1 MWHVTPERKRKKY
14 IYTTT
19 KNQKTVFESM
29 KQTEWVTELPA
40 KGEGKLEPSK
50 NRYKVKGDAKG
61 HFLRDKQR

>member
-1 MWHVTPERKRKKY
+1 MLHLREKEKK

-50 NRYKVKGDAKG
+50 NRYEAKGDAKG

>member
-1 MWHVTPERKRKKY
+1 MACYTWEKKKKN